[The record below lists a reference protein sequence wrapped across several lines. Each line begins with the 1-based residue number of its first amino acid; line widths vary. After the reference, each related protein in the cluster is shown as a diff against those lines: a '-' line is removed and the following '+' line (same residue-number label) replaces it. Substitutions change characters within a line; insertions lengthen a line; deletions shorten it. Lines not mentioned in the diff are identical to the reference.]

1 MKILVTGGAG
11 FVGTNLIKELK
22 SNHDITSIDNYSIGL
37 EQNHLDG
44 VKYLN
49 LDVTN
54 IDKIENN
61 FDVIFHLAGLSRI
74 QPSFKNFK
82 ETFRSNST
90 GTLNVLEFAKLN
102 NSKLIYSGSSSKHHD
117 PYQSP
122 YATSKYIGEE
132 LLLSYKRI
140 YNLDLHI
147 ARFYNVYG
155 PYEIIEGQW
164 AAVIGLWRGKI
175 KKNEPLPIVGDGNQ
189 KRDFTH
195 VSDIVDGLIKIMNYE
210 KNDNFIWELGYGE
223 NFSLNEIF
231 NLFNKKFKCEK
242 IYISQQLGNY
252 KETKR
257 ENNKALDLL
266 GWQPKGSIV
275 DYIMNF

>member
-54 IDKIENN
+54 IEKIENN

-74 QPSFKNFK
+74 QPSFKNYK

-90 GTLNVLEFAKLN
+90 GTLNVLEFAKSN

-140 YNLDLHI
+140 YNQDFHI

-155 PYEIIEGQW
+155 LYEIIEGQW

-175 KKNEPLPIVGDGNQ
+175 MKNEPLPIVGDGNQ

-195 VSDIVDGLIKIMNYE
+195 VNDIIDGLIKIMNYKGNE
-210 KNDNFIWELGYGE
+210 NFIWELGYGE
-223 NFSLNEIF
+223 NISLNEVF
-231 NLFNKKFKCEK
+231 NLFNNRFGCKK
-242 IYISQQLGNY
+242 IYVNQQLGNY
-252 KETKR
+252 KETIR
-257 ENNKALDLL
+257 ENHKAIEILN
-266 GWQPKGSIV
+266 WQPKIKIE
-275 DYIMNF
+275 DYINSL

>member
-11 FVGTNLIKELK
+11 FVGTNLIKKLK

-54 IDKIENN
+54 IEKIENI

-74 QPSFKNFK
+74 QPSYKNYK

-90 GTLNVLEFAKLN
+90 GTLNVLEFAKSN

-132 LLLSYKRI
+132 LILSFRRI

-155 PYEIIEGQW
+155 PYEILEGEW
-164 AAVIGLWRGKI
+164 AAVIGLWRNKI
-175 KKNEPLPIVGDGNQ
+175 KNNELLPIVGDGSQ

-195 VSDIVDGLIKIMNYE
+195 VEDIVDGLIKIMHY
-210 KNDNFIWELGYGE
+210 KSDDNFIWELGYGE
-223 NFSLNEIF
+223 NYTLNEIF
-231 NLFNKKFKCEK
+231 NFFKKKFQCEK
-242 IYISQQLGNY
+242 IYIKQQLGNY
-252 KETKR
+252 TETIR
-257 ENNKALDLL
+257 ENDDAIDLL
-266 GWQPKGSIV
+266 GWKPRHKIF
-275 DYIMNF
+275 DYIDSL